1 MIIGSLDIHKK
12 NNIFDIVSIN
22 TNISIN
28 TSSSHDSSSHDSFS
42 ILLESFQ
49 LNHHSYLFTANTIV
63 SLDDF
68 IKNNCFTIELAT
80 LFIKSIYN
88 QTQFLSERNLGIS
101 FIDISDIMVINN
113 HSFYFCNSNKLFN
126 IHANKIKINE
136 VYDKNNCFLPPEF
149 IQNDTLPFSTL
160 YSSFFYSLGI
170 LTLYCLLKTNKQFSS
185 YDDVLNH
192 YKYSKIHFTIS
203 QCLLD
208 NPIQRNFFLF

>member
-28 TSSSHDSSSHDSFS
+28 TSSSHDSSYHDSFS

-88 QTQFLSERNLGIS
+88 QTQVLSERNLGIS

-113 HSFYFCNSNKLFN
+113 HSFYFCNSNKLFG

>member
-22 TNISIN
+22 T
-28 TSSSHDSSSHDSFS
+28 SSSHDSFS

-113 HSFYFCNSNKLFN
+113 HSFYFCNSNKLFG

-170 LTLYCLLKTNKQFSS
+170 LTLYCLLKTNKCDIKSINQL
-185 YDDVLNH
+185 YDDYVKEKDILNLV
-192 YKYSKIHFTIS
+192 KS
-203 QCLLD
+203 QASST
-208 NPIQRNFFLF
+208 NSVAIV